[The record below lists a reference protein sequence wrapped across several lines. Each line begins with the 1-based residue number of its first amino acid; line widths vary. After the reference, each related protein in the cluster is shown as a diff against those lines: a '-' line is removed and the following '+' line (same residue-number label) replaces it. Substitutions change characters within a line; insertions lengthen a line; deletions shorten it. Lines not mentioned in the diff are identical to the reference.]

1 MLFAGSAIQCSAM
14 RCRNRLTVRPSGRLR
29 RRLTQALGGCKT
41 TLQTEMLMDQD
52 YQLTISPLCQSITD
66 KGHTVRIDIYRGPD
80 TAWTLEVVDVSNN
93 STVWDDLFVTDQA
106 ALDEGL
112 RTIRE
117 EGIESLIRPSSAGT
131 W

>member
-1 MLFAGSAIQCSAM
+1 
-14 RCRNRLTVRPSGRLR
+14 
-29 RRLTQALGGCKT
+29 
-41 TLQTEMLMDQD
+41 MDQD